1 MKRTM
6 LTTILAMSFALGASR
21 ADMPAGTNKPEKHHG
36 LAEWTQVAAESAIA
50 AKDPDEQQKP
60 VGLNLPGQADR
71 EKPPLLMAPGPC
83 FNCIKNSPF
92 STWQQVRMALSVLYW
107 I

>member
-6 LTTILAMSFALGASR
+6 LMTIMAMSLALGASR

-36 LAEWTQVAAESAIA
+36 LAEWTQVAAERAIA
-50 AKDPDEQQKP
+50 VKDPDEQQHP
-60 VGLNLPGQADR
+60 LRLNLPGKTEL

-83 FNCIKNSPF
+83 AGCIKNSPF
-92 STWQQVRMALSVLYW
+92 STWQQVRMALSALYW

>member
-21 ADMPAGTNKPEKHHG
+21 ADMPAGTNKPEKQHG
-36 LAEWTQVAAESAIA
+36 LAEWTQFAAESAIA
-50 AKDPDEQQKP
+50 AKNPDEQP

-71 EKPPLLMAPGPC
+71 GKPPLLVAPGPC
-83 FNCIKNSPF
+83 YMCIKNSPF
-92 STWQQVRMALSVLYW
+92 STLQQVRMALSVLYW

>member
-1 MKRTM
+1 M

-50 AKDPDEQQKP
+50 AKDPDGLQP

-71 EKPPLLMAPGPC
+71 ERAPLLAIGPC
-83 FNCIKNSPF
+83 AVCIKNSPF
-92 STWQQVRMALSVLYW
+92 STWQQVRLALSVLHW

>member
-1 MKRTM
+1 MKRTTLM
-6 LTTILAMSFALGASR
+6 TILAMSLALGASR

-36 LAEWTQVAAESAIA
+36 LAEWTQVAAESVIA
-50 AKDPDEQQKP
+50 AKDPAEQPKP
-60 VGLNLPGQADR
+60 VGWNLPGQADR

-83 FNCIKNSPF
+83 SHCIKNSPF
-92 STWQQVRMALSVLYW
+92 STWFQMALSVLYW

>member
-6 LTTILAMSFALGASR
+6 RMTILAMSLALGASR
-21 ADMPAGTNKPEKHHG
+21 ADVPAGTNKPEKQHG
-36 LAEWTQVAAESAIA
+36 LAEWTQVAGERAIA
-50 AKDPDEQQKP
+50 AKDPAEEQQP

-71 EKPPLLMAPGPC
+71 GKPPLLMANGSC
-83 FNCIKNSPF
+83 HLCIKNSPF
-92 STWQQVRMALSVLYW
+92 STLQQFRMALSVLYW

>member
-1 MKRTM
+1 M
-6 LTTILAMSFALGASR
+6 LTTIMAMSFALGASR
-21 ADMPAGTNKPEKHHG
+21 ADVPAGTNKPEKHHG
-36 LAEWTQVAAESAIA
+36 LAEWTQVAAERVIA

-60 VGLNLPGQADR
+60 IGLSLPGQADR
-71 EKPPLLMAPGPC
+71 GKPPLLVANGSC
-83 FNCIKNSPF
+83 AVCIKNSPF